1 MKKRNKPEEAGR
13 TGEGASGKC
22 ISGGGKEEPGMFQK
36 WIDRRIEAYQSDL
49 IRKYCDEV
57 EAIYKKMRGWRH
69 DYHNH
74 IQALQAS
81 MALGKYDEVNAYL
94 RQLNDDL
101 TGVDAVIKTG
111 RVMVDAILNG
121 KQNIAAQN
129 EIPVNAKAKIPD
141 GTPLTDVELCVVIGN
156 LLDNAIEENKKLPQ
170 ERRFIRVY
178 IGRKN
183 TQFYLAFTNA
193 AGKKREKKER
203 MFLSEKGADHGFGLV
218 RVESI
223 VKKYGG
229 QFFADSEDGGFTAEI
244 LIPLREDFTGEGGGK

>member
-1 MKKRNKPEEAGR
+1 M
-13 TGEGASGKC
+13 
-22 ISGGGKEEPGMFQK
+22 IFQK
-36 WIDRRIEAYQSDL
+36 WIDKRIEAYQSDL

-57 EAIYKKMRGWRH
+57 ESMYTKMRGWRH

-81 MALGKYDEVNAYL
+81 MALENYDEVNVYL

-101 TGVDAVIKTG
+101 TNVDTTVKTG

-121 KQNIAAQN
+121 KMNIAAQN
-129 EIPVNAKAKIPD
+129 KIAVNAKAKIPQ
-141 GTPLTDVELCVVIGN
+141 GVPVTDVDLCVIIGN
-156 LLDNAIEENKKLPQ
+156 LLDNAVEENKKLP
-170 ERRFIRVY
+170 EEDRFLRIY
-178 IGRKN
+178 LGQKN

-193 AGKKREKKER
+193 AGKKREKQGALFR
-203 MFLSEKGADHGFGLV
+203 SSKGTDHGFGLA

-229 QFFADSEDGGFTAEI
+229 LFSADSEDGGFTAEI
-244 LIPLREDFTGEGGGK
+244 LIPLQ